1 MDSINLSAA
10 RRIVPEL
17 LETLSSRYRILHRL
31 RLLQPIGRRAL
42 AVELGTTERVLRSE
56 VEFLRQQG
64 LLDAGPAGMMLSD
77 EGQAL
82 LDELD
87 SVLASLEG
95 RTELASALQKVLQ
108 ISRVVVVVGDSDVE
122 QWVKD
127 TLGFQAATELRTLLH
142 EGDVVAVTGGSTMAT
157 LAKMMPR
164 HNAPFPVRVVPARG
178 GLGESTSIQANTIAE
193 QLATAL
199 GGSYSVLHVPDRLS
213 EETLKRLN
221 DEPMVQ
227 ERLEEIRQSNLVVHG
242 IGGALQMAE
251 RRALSP
257 EEYEMLVKRGA
268 VAEAFGYYFNQQG
281 ETVHSM
287 TTVGLKLGDLDRMRL
302 VMGVAGGASKA
313 PAIASVAKAYR
324 IDLLVTDEGA
334 ARAILENVY
343 GGITHDN

>member
-1 MDSINLSAA
+1 MSAV

-17 LETLSSRYRILHRL
+17 LETLTSRYRILHRI

-42 AVELGTTERVLRSE
+42 AGELGTTERVLRSE

-64 LLDAGPAGMMLSD
+64 LISAGPAGMVVSE
-77 EGQAL
+77 EGNNL
-82 LDELD
+82 LGELD

-95 RTELASALQKVLQ
+95 RTELATALQKVLQ
-108 ISRVVVVVGDSDVE
+108 IPQVVVVVGDSDVE

-127 TLGFQAATELRTLLH
+127 TLGFQAATELTDRLQ
-142 EGDVVAVTGGSTMAT
+142 EGDVVAVTGGSTMST

-164 HNAPFPVRVVPARG
+164 RGKAFSVRVVPARG

-193 QLATAL
+193 QLATAM
-199 GGSYSVLHVPDRLS
+199 GGTYSVLHVPDRLS
-213 EETLKRLN
+213 EETLRRLN

-227 ERLEEIRQSNLVVHG
+227 ERLNEIRQSTVVVHG

-251 RRALSP
+251 RRALSTT
-257 EEYEMLVKRGA
+257 EYETLTQHGA
-268 VAEAFGYYFNQQG
+268 VSEAFGYYFNQQG

-287 TTVGLKLGDLDRMRL
+287 TTVGLKLADLERMRL
-302 VMGVAGGASKA
+302 IIGVAGGASKA

-324 IDLLVTDEGA
+324 IDVLVTDEGA
-334 ARAILENVY
+334 ARKILENVMEGY
-343 GGITHDN
+343 NHDSKSGN

>member
-10 RRIVPEL
+10 QRIVPEL
-17 LETLSSRYRILHRL
+17 LETLRSRSRILHRI

-42 AVELGTTERVLRSE
+42 ATELGTTERVLRSE

-64 LLDAGPAGMMLSD
+64 LLDAGPAGMVLSD
-77 EGQAL
+77 EGNAL

-87 SVLASLEG
+87 SVLATMEG
-95 RTELASALQKVLQ
+95 RTELALTLEKVLG
-108 ISRVVVVVGDSDVE
+108 IPRVVVVVGDSDGE

-127 TLGFQAATELRTLLH
+127 TLGFQAANELRNLLC

-157 LAKMMPR
+157 VAKMMPQGK
-164 HNAPFPVRVVPARG
+164 ALPVRVVPARG

-193 QLATAL
+193 QLATVM

-213 EETLKRLN
+213 EETLKRLT

-227 ERLEEIRQSNLVVHG
+227 ERLNEIRQSTVVVHG

-251 RRALSP
+251 RRALSHDEYLML
-257 EEYEMLVKRGA
+257 EEQGA

-281 ETVHSM
+281 QTVHSM
-287 TTVGLKLGDLDRMRL
+287 TTVGLKLADLDRMRF
-302 VMGVAGGASKA
+302 VMGVAGGTSKA

-334 ARAILENVY
+334 ARAILNHVH
-343 GGITHDN
+343 GGVRS